1 MAPPTPEWCTD
12 GMTIFHPP
20 GSGDHARRLAFL
32 LLVVVGLLPLSG
44 CALFVKDPRVT
55 IADVEV
61 VSLGLLGG
69 RARVAL
75 LIDNPNR
82 FDLEVR
88 SFAYRLDVADGV
100 PGEEESWSQLASQEE
115 LIQEILIPGREQVEV
130 EVPVDF
136 GYAAVGSALRS
147 LLVEGQVRYRVE
159 GSVRVRG
166 PVGEHTLPF
175 TGRGALGS

>member
-1 MAPPTPEWCTD
+1 MKILRSRSIRLRR
-12 GMTIFHPP
+12 GLL
-20 GSGDHARRLAFL
+20 GSG
-32 LLVVVGLLPLSG
+32 LLVLVLLPLSG
-44 CALFVKDPRVT
+44 CALFVKEPRVT
-55 IADVEV
+55 IANVEV

-69 RARVAL
+69 RAQVAL
-75 LIDNPNR
+75 LIENPNR

-88 SFAYRLDVADGV
+88 SFAYRLDVADGI
-100 PGEEESWSQLASQEE
+100 PGEEERWSQLARQEE
-115 LIQEILIPGREQVEV
+115 SVQEIRIPGRDRVEV

-147 LLVEGQVRYRVE
+147 LLMEGQVRYRVE

>member
-1 MAPPTPEWCTD
+1 MILVRPR
-12 GMTIFHPP
+12 P
-20 GSGDHARRLAFL
+20 GRLHRSLVGAGL
-32 LLVVVGLLPLSG
+32 LLLALLPLSG
-44 CALFVKDPRVT
+44 CALFVKEPRVT
-55 IADVEV
+55 IAHVEV

-69 RARVAL
+69 RAQVGL
-75 LIDNPNR
+75 LIENPNR
-82 FDLEVR
+82 FDLQVR

-100 PGEEESWSQLASQEE
+100 PGEEESWSSLASQEE
-115 LIQEILIPGREQVEV
+115 SVQDILIPGREQVEV

-147 LLVEGQVRYRVE
+147 LLIEGQVRYRVE

-175 TGRGALGS
+175 AGRGALGS